1 MKTKNKSILLVCALL
16 AYPAAAMP
24 APETDPCLTAAKAEE
39 ERITREYMARPPGPD
54 RDAQV
59 QWSKG
64 LHAALAGVERRV
76 RKCEEDRRPKPGSA
90 AFQKNLEAA
99 QQCSAKANSQI
110 AELDRRYQGRT
121 PSATEQRTI
130 RDAQTRIVDERMEC
144 IRRVPR

>member
-1 MKTKNKSILLVCALL
+1 
-16 AYPAAAMP
+16 MP
-24 APETDPCLTAAKAEE
+24 APDAEPCLTAAKAEE
-39 ERITREYMARPPGPD
+39 ARITREHMARPPGPD

-59 QWSKG
+59 QWSKS
-64 LHAALAGVERRV
+64 LHAALEGVERRA

-99 QQCSAKANSQI
+99 QQCTAKANMQI

-130 RDAQTRIVDERMEC
+130 RDAQSRIIDERMEC
-144 IRRVPR
+144 VRRVPR

>member
-1 MKTKNKSILLVCALL
+1 MKTKNRSILLMGALL
-16 AYPAAAMP
+16 ACPAVAMP
-24 APETDPCLTAAKAEE
+24 APDTDPCVTAATADAEQ
-39 ERITREYMARPPGPD
+39 ITREYSARPPGPD

-59 QWSKG
+59 QWSKA

-90 AFQKNLEAA
+90 AFQKNLESE
-99 QQCSAKANSQI
+99 QQCSAKANMQI

-130 RDAQTRIVDERMEC
+130 RDAQTRIMDERMEC
-144 IRRVPR
+144 VRRVPR

>member
-1 MKTKNKSILLVCALL
+1 MKTKNKSILLMCALF
-16 AYPAAAMP
+16 ACPPVAMP
-24 APETDPCLTAAKAEE
+24 APDTDPCLTAAKAEE
-39 ERITREYMARPPGPD
+39 ERITREYSARPPGPD

-59 QWSKG
+59 QWSKA

-90 AFQKNLEAA
+90 AFQKNLESE
-99 QQCSAKANSQI
+99 QQCSAKANMQI

-130 RDAQTRIVDERMEC
+130 RDAQTRIMDERMEC
-144 IRRVPR
+144 VRRVPR

>member
-1 MKTKNKSILLVCALL
+1 MTTKNKPILLMCALL
-16 AYPAAAMP
+16 TFPAAAMP
-24 APETDPCLTAAKAEE
+24 APDTDPCLAAAKADEAQ
-39 ERITREYMARPPGPD
+39 ITREYTARPPGPD

-64 LHAALAGVERRV
+64 LHAALEGVERRE
-76 RKCEEDRRPKPGSA
+76 RKCQEDRRPKPGSA
-90 AFQKNLEAA
+90 AFQRNLESA
-99 QQCSAKANSQI
+99 QQCSAKANMQI

-121 PSATEQRTI
+121 LSATEQRTI

>member
-1 MKTKNKSILLVCALL
+1 MKTKNKSILLMCALF
-16 AYPAAAMP
+16 ACPPVAMP
-24 APETDPCLTAAKAEE
+24 APDTDPCLTAAKAEE
-39 ERITREYMARPPGPD
+39 ERITREYSARPPGPD

-64 LHAALAGVERRV
+64 LHAALEGVERRE
-76 RKCEEDRRPKPGSA
+76 RKCQEDRRPKPGSA
-90 AFQKNLEAA
+90 AFQKNLESA
-99 QQCSAKANSQI
+99 QQCTAKANLQI

-121 PSATEQRTI
+121 LSATEQRTI